1 MAKILIN
8 VDEVMEMTGLSKDTS
23 YKLIREVNSEM
34 KKKGFTIY
42 RGKANREYLLKKLG
56 GNNASI

>member
-8 VDEVMEMTGLSKDTS
+8 VDEVMQMTGLSKDTS

-34 KKKGFTIY
+34 KKKGFTVY
-42 RGKANREYLLKKLG
+42 RGKTNREYLLKKLG